1 MDFLWDKI
9 TEWLKEM
16 LIGGIVRN
24 LSGMFDAT
32 NQKVAEISGQVGLS
46 PQDVYKRQMGN
57 PGSQRHHEPLRDG
70 LELLFQ
76 PPCVP
81 GIRQEMCIRDRD
93 TAPMILK

>member
-16 LIGGIVRN
+16 LVGGIVSN

-46 PQDVYKRQMGN
+46 PQAWNGSIFSIGCGCKCVKRDVFSKSCGNRITGKR
-57 PGSQRHHEPLRDG
+57 R
-70 LELLFQ
+70 
-76 PPCVP
+76 
-81 GIRQEMCIRDRD
+81 
-93 TAPMILK
+93 

>member
-16 LIGGIVRN
+16 LIGGIVSN

-46 PQDVYKRQMGN
+46 VSESASPRSTHLSRNSAQQISRFKVRSA
-57 PGSQRHHEPLRDG
+57 GSK
-70 LELLFQ
+70 
-76 PPCVP
+76 
-81 GIRQEMCIRDRD
+81 
-93 TAPMILK
+93 T